1 MASKKEKVSVE
12 ISESL
17 GRIGVESLFRQLGA
31 DSDVQAEGVRAV
43 DVLLQ
48 VAAERPRWLTESFT
62 HALADAVIPG
72 LLEYDPTTGDPTH
85 PGDRPNRDSLLWY
98 RRSCFIS
105 SLARVLEWSPNQR
118 DWTSQQSDALAA
130 VKESAAA
137 KLRREG
143 ERLFKELMKAF
154 APDHHDMHP
163 FFVLQMVRSAQIVQD
178 QPWKAFVKAAKP
190 ARKRSQASSVFGDT
204 TSLMATLEECLKG
217 KLKLLLAQH
226 QLGLDNAG
234 DSVALAFTAA
244 GVAKLGSFP
253 KRHTRAGLKACIS
266 SYRRSAG
273 WEQGRVVCEDL
284 SHENHPRHRMAVP
297 AAEVYSAVAEAALES
312 GNENGFLDGEDQGV
326 APRKVLS
333 LLDKGLQVADDSKV
347 DRPGSQG
354 WAVDQIL
361 GSTSVELWATAA
373 VLKLALVAHE
383 LRHRDRRQRVLE
395 SRDAKPAWGDEW
407 PSWLGWDKYLVE
419 SDPEL
424 DVEGGILEF
433 IDSEIV
439 KPRKAQPGKTQSKA
453 VVTLLFGPPG
463 TTKTTIARAV
473 AGGLEWPLITL
484 SPGNF
489 INRGLEKVESQAG
502 KIFDELEQLSRA
514 VVIFDE
520 CDELFRTRA
529 PVPQAESLRNVSA
542 FITASMLPK
551 LQDLH
556 DRGRIVVFICTNFL
570 DSIDPAMRRV
580 GRIDHLIAVPPPN
593 SAQRLA
599 TIRREL
605 KLPADD
611 AKVDKPMLLAVEE
624 LAESTEHAI
633 RGELINAARELKGAA
648 PFETEREARET
659 ARQIGART
667 GKTIEADS
675 DSYRDFQRDLKE
687 LSEPHRRRD
696 GQR

>member
-1 MASKKEKVSVE
+1 MASQKEKVSAE
-12 ISESL
+12 ISERL
-17 GRIGVESLFRQLGA
+17 GRVGVESLFRQLGA
-31 DSDVQAEGVRAV
+31 DADVRAEGVRAV

-48 VAAERPRWLTESFT
+48 VAAERPRWLTETFT
-62 HALADAVIPG
+62 HALADDVIPG
-72 LLEYDPTTGDPTH
+72 LIEYDPTASDPSH
-85 PGDRPNRDSLLWY
+85 PGDQPNRNSLLWY

-118 DWTSQQSDALAA
+118 DWTSEESDSLEK
-130 VKESAAA
+130 VKRSAAA
-137 KLRREG
+137 KLRQEG
-143 ERLFKELMKAF
+143 ERLFKELMKAS
-154 APDHHDMHP
+154 PSDHHGMHP
-163 FFVLQMVRSAQIVQD
+163 FFVLQMVRSVQIVQD
-178 QPWKAFVKAAKP
+178 EPWKGFTQATKS
-190 ARKRSQASSVFGDT
+190 ARKKGQAPSPLSDT
-204 TSLMATLEECLKG
+204 TSLIAELKECLKG
-217 KLKLLLAQH
+217 KLKSLLAQH

-284 SHENHPRHRMAVP
+284 SQENQPHRMAVP

-326 APRKVLS
+326 APRKVLG
-333 LLDKGLQVADDSKV
+333 LLDKGLQVADDSQV

-373 VLKLALVAHE
+373 VLKLALIAHE

-407 PSWLGWDKYLVE
+407 PSWLGWDKYLKE

-424 DVEGGILEF
+424 DVKEGILEF

-439 KPRKAQPGKTQSKA
+439 KPRQAEPGKTQSKA

-473 AGGLEWPLITL
+473 AGGLKWPLITL

-593 SAQRLA
+593 AAQRLA

-605 KLPADD
+605 KLPAGD
-611 AKVDKPMLLAVEE
+611 AEIDKLMMLAVEE

-633 RGELINAARELKGAA
+633 RGELINAARELEGAA
-648 PFETEREARET
+648 PFQTEREARET
-659 ARQIGART
+659 AKQIGVRT

-696 GQR
+696 GHR